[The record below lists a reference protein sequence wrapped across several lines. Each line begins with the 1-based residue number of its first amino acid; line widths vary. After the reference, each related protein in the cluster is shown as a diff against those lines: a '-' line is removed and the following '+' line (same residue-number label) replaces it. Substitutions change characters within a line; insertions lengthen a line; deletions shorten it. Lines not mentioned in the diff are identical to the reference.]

1 MSVEY
6 NGTIATGGD
15 SLNDN
20 LNIYYNV
27 SNIKMKHCTS
37 SYVSSELTEITGR
50 RYILDNHII
59 SPCAADDSGRWVCIT
74 LRRAYFLV
82 HH

>member
-15 SLNDN
+15 SLHDD

-27 SNIKMKHCTS
+27 S
-37 SYVSSELTEITGR
+37 
-50 RYILDNHII
+50 HINK
-59 SPCAADDSGRWVCIT
+59 
-74 LRRAYFLV
+74 YFNKKI
-82 HH
+82 